1 MNEDDSPDTVSGA
14 PDAGAA
20 PETPE
25 TEPSGVSGGSE
36 TGGKPPEDT
45 VDLFGDKPGVK
56 WIEDLDE
63 QGDVPAF
70 RVDRRRLEELP
81 PEAKQVVYN
90 LRRDY
95 TQKTQAIA
103 AERKQIAAQK
113 AEIERAR
120 VELQRGQAA
129 VLELFGDEGL
139 RKSATAPPEPE
150 GGPPPLHTEE
160 GLRYAIEKMV
170 AERLSQHLDG
180 YKEVAEKKK
189 GEIQAAEVAAAREAR
204 RAEIQKFVEA
214 TPDFDEHREG
224 VAQYVQK
231 YKMPV
236 EEAYEIVVAKKGGAR
251 GVDPV
256 AAARSASRGAIGGPR
271 SRSNQPAEPP
281 KGLTAAELYDWYEAN
296 PEAAAAQRRR
306 HGLR

>member
-1 MNEDDSPDTVSGA
+1 MNENDTPDVQSGA

-25 TEPSGVSGGSE
+25 IEPSGESGGSE
-36 TGGKPPEDT
+36 GAGKPAEDT

-70 RVDRRRLEELP
+70 RVDRQRLEQLP

-103 AERKQIAAQK
+103 AERKQLAAEK
-113 AEIERAR
+113 AEIQRAR

-139 RKSATAPPEPE
+139 RKTAAPPPEPD

-160 GLRYAIEKMV
+160 GLRYAIQKML
-170 AERLSQHLDG
+170 AEGLGKHLDG

-189 GEIQAAEVAAAREAR
+189 AEIGAAEQAERTAARRGEIQR
-204 RAEIQKFVEA
+204 FVEA
-214 TPDFDEHREG
+214 HPDFDDHRSD
-224 VAQYVQK
+224 VAALVQK

-236 EEAYEIVVAKKGGAR
+236 EEAYELVVAKKGA
-251 GVDPV
+251 VALDPV
-256 AAARSASRGAIGGPR
+256 AAARAGARQAIGGPR
-271 SRSNQPAEPP
+271 SRGNQPAEPP
-281 KGLTAAELYDWYEAN
+281 KGLSAAELYDWYEAN
-296 PEAAAAQRRR
+296 PEAAAAVRRR
-306 HGLR
+306 AGMR